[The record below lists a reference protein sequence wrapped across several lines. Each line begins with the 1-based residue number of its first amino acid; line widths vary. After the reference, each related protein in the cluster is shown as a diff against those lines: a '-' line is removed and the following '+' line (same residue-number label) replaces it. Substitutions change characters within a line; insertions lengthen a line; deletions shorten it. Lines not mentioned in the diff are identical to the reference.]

1 MVPAPS
7 PTTTRAENLKFFPP
21 FTTLVPRLT
30 APTCSFKFRL
40 LASMGFW
47 SPFFPSNRAFLINLE
62 LQPRLSGGLGQR
74 LDPPVVFVA
83 PAVEDHLGEARLA
96 GALPE
101 RLAPRPG
108 GGRLAPGGA
117 R

>member
-7 PTTTRAENLKFFPP
+7 PTTTRAEKLKFFPP
-21 FTTLVPRLT
+21 FTTLVTRLT
-30 APTCSFKFRL
+30 ATTCSFKFSL

-47 SPFFPSNRAFLINLE
+47 SRPFSSNRALLIKLE
-62 LQPRLSGGLGQR
+62 LQTRLSGGLGQR

-96 GALPE
+96 GGPP
-101 RLAPRPG
+101 RRPAPPPG
-108 GGRLAPGGA
+108 GGRLAARGG
-117 R
+117 